1 MMRNM
6 AGMMK
11 KVQEMQ
17 GRLETMQ
24 RDLAIMEFTATV
36 GGGAV
41 SATVTGDG
49 KLAKLKLNPDALIPM
64 IAEMLED
71 MICLA
76 TNNANEQAAEK
87 KANYE
92 RYYRWLAAATRH
104 KCHYALNMHNPLEN
118 LIRKLGRLPGLGP
131 RSADAQFYFC

>member
-17 GRLETMQ
+17 GQLAAMKG
-24 RDLAIMEFTATV
+24 DLASKEFSAIV

-41 SATVTGDG
+41 RATVTGDG
-49 KLAKLKLNPDALIPM
+49 KLAELKLGPEALDP
-64 IAEMLED
+64 AVTEMLED

-76 TNNANEQAAEK
+76 TNNALQQAADEK
-87 KANYE
+87 AKMMKDITGG
-92 RYYRWLAAATRH
+92 L
-104 KCHYALNMHNPLEN
+104 PLP
-118 LIRKLGRLPGLGP
+118 PGLNLP
-131 RSADAQFYFC
+131 L